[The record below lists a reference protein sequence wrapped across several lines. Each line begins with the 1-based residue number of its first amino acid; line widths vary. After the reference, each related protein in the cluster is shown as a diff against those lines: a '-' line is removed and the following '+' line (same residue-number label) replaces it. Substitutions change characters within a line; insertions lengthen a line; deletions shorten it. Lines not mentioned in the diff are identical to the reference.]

1 MGEPGYWGSEGYGG
15 AGDFGTSGVSGGF
28 VGDGAD
34 GPPGSFASGAGWGPA
49 GAGEGAAA
57 WGTGTWPESGAD
69 WGAEGAPG
77 GGSDRWTGGPGEGRS
92 DWGTGHM
99 PVTGTDS
106 GTGGMP
112 GSGSG
117 WETGGLSGVPSGWVD
132 GAAPDGGR
140 AGARGGGAPGRRSG
154 GGPGGRAAT
163 AGSGPAGRAA
173 HGRTTGGAGGAA
185 SGGGAG
191 ALGDL
196 IRRVKG
202 ADGRNGPGDDGRTGG
217 TRDAGGGGGHGPS
230 GALRGKGGPGGLRD
244 MIGGRFT
251 AGGGGLRGDLATE
264 ITASLVVFLVA
275 LPLCIGVA
283 VASGVPAELGIISG
297 VIGGLVVGAVRGSTL
312 QVSGPAAGLAALVA
326 ETVAELGVAMLGVI
340 VLFAGLL
347 QIVLGLVRLGRMFQA
362 ISVAVVQGMLAGI
375 GVPLMFS
382 QAYPMADAKA
392 PGTPIEN
399 MAGIPGLLAGI
410 LTDPQAMIATLL
422 GVTTVVLSFV
432 WKKVPGPAGRI
443 PAALVAVGIGIV
455 VAALPGVD
463 VKTLQVGNLLA
474 SVQVPG
480 AEQFARLTDGA
491 VLTAILTFTVIA
503 SAESLFTAAAV
514 DRMHSGPRTRYN
526 TELIAQGAGNTV
538 AGLLGAL
545 PITAVVARSSANVQA
560 GAKTRVSR
568 TLHGLWLLAFALLLP
583 QVLALIPISV
593 LAGVLVH
600 SGWKLFGPAEFPKMW
615 RQDRGEF
622 AVMTLTTLVIVA
634 TALLEGVLF
643 GLAAGIVLAAL
654 RMSQTVIRQHL
665 EEDTAKVVMAGN
677 ATFLRLPQVI
687 EALEAAAASGK
698 PRIRL
703 DLTGVTH
710 LDHAC
715 RNQVEEFTAQQRGLG
730 LRVELL
736 MPGEAAPAR
745 SPAASAAPAAPASA
759 PLPRRPV
766 APAAQEPPQ
775 ASPWPSA
782 DAEWFYLDTRPL
794 PEERRP
800 GSPLVG

>member
-1 MGEPGYWGSEGYGG
+1 M
-15 AGDFGTSGVSGGF
+15 
-28 VGDGAD
+28 
-34 GPPGSFASGAGWGPA
+34 SGAHARGRGSGRTKPAAAKTAPRTATARTATATAA
-49 GAGEGAAA
+49 GASPAK
-57 WGTGTWPESGAD
+57 
-69 WGAEGAPG
+69 
-77 GGSDRWTGGPGEGRS
+77 
-92 DWGTGHM
+92 
-99 PVTGTDS
+99 
-106 GTGGMP
+106 
-112 GSGSG
+112 
-117 WETGGLSGVPSGWVD
+117 
-132 GAAPDGGR
+132 
-140 AGARGGGAPGRRSG
+140 
-154 GGPGGRAAT
+154 
-163 AGSGPAGRAA
+163 SGPK
-173 HGRTTGGAGGAA
+173 
-185 SGGGAG
+185 
-191 ALGDL
+191 LDL
-196 IRRVKG
+196 V
-202 ADGRNGPGDDGRTGG
+202 N
-217 TRDAGGGGGHGPS
+217 
-230 GALRGKGGPGGLRD
+230 
-244 MIGGRFT
+244 
-251 AGGGGLRGDLATE
+251 E

-326 ETVAELGVAMLGVI
+326 ETVLEHGVAMLGVI
-340 VLFAGLL
+340 VLFSGIL
-347 QIVLGLVRLGRMFQA
+347 QIVLGVVRLGRMFQA
-362 ISVAVVQGMLAGI
+362 ISLAVVQGMLAGI
-375 GVPLMFS
+375 GLPLMFS

-399 MAGIPGLLAGI
+399 MAGIPGLFAHI

-422 GVTTVVLSFV
+422 GVATIVLSFV
-432 WKKVPGPAGRI
+432 WKKVPGPAKKI
-443 PAALVAVGIGIV
+443 PAALVAVGVGIA

-474 SVQVPG
+474 SVRVPG
-480 AEQFARLTDGA
+480 AEQFAGLAEPAILTS
-491 VLTAILTFTVIA
+491 ILTFTVIA

-514 DRMHSGPRTRYN
+514 DRMHSGARTRYN

-538 AGLLGAL
+538 AGVLGAL
-545 PITAVVARSSANVQA
+545 PVTAVVARSSANVQA
-560 GAKTRVSR
+560 GAKTRISR

-600 SGWKLFGPAEFPKMW
+600 SGWKLFAPGEFPKMW

-622 AVMTLTTLVIVA
+622 MVMTTTTLVIVA
-634 TALLEGVLF
+634 TALLEGVLI

-654 RMSQTVIRQHL
+654 RMSRTVIGQHV
-665 EEDTAKVVMAGN
+665 EDDTAKVVMAGN

-687 EALEAAAASGK
+687 EALEAAAASGR

-736 MPGEAAPAR
+736 MPGPAKQAPTTSEPAAAPTQPT
-745 SPAASAAPAAPASA
+745 PAGTPMPAPPPAAPAAPG
-759 PLPRRPV
+759 P
-766 APAAQEPPQ
+766 
-775 ASPWPSA
+775 

-794 PEERRP
+794 PDDATGYAERP
-800 GSPLVG
+800 PLVG

>member
-1 MGEPGYWGSEGYGG
+1 M
-15 AGDFGTSGVSGGF
+15 
-28 VGDGAD
+28 
-34 GPPGSFASGAGWGPA
+34 SGAHA
-49 GAGEGAAA
+49 
-57 WGTGTWPESGAD
+57 
-69 WGAEGAPG
+69 
-77 GGSDRWTGGPGEGRS
+77 RGR
-92 DWGTGHM
+92 
-99 PVTGTDS
+99 
-106 GTGGMP
+106 
-112 GSGSG
+112 GSGR
-117 WETGGLSGVPSGWVD
+117 TKP
-132 GAAPDGGR
+132 AAVTKATTTSTAKP
-140 AGARGGGAPGRRSG
+140 
-154 GGPGGRAAT
+154 AASSAKPM
-163 AGSGPAGRAA
+163 AGSSAKSGP
-173 HGRTTGGAGGAA
+173 
-185 SGGGAG
+185 
-191 ALGDL
+191 
-196 IRRVKG
+196 K
-202 ADGRNGPGDDGRTGG
+202 PG
-217 TRDAGGGGGHGPS
+217 
-230 GALRGKGGPGGLRD
+230 
-244 MIGGRFT
+244 
-251 AGGGGLRGDLATE
+251 LANE

-326 ETVAELGVAMLGVI
+326 ETVLEHGVAMLGVI
-340 VLFAGLL
+340 VLFSGIL
-347 QIVLGLVRLGRMFQA
+347 QIVLGVVRLGRIFQA
-362 ISVAVVQGMLAGI
+362 ISLAVVQGMLAGI
-375 GVPLMFS
+375 GLPLMFS

-392 PGTPIEN
+392 PGVPIEN
-399 MAGIPGLLAGI
+399 MAGIPGLFADI
-410 LTDPQAMIATLL
+410 LTDRQAMIATLL
-422 GVTTVVLSFV
+422 GVATIVLSFV
-432 WKKVPGPAGRI
+432 WKNVPGPAKKI
-443 PAALVAVGIGIV
+443 PAALVAVGIGIA

-480 AEQFARLTDGA
+480 AEQFAGLAEPAILTS
-491 VLTAILTFTVIA
+491 ILTFTVIA

-538 AGLLGAL
+538 AGVLGAL

-560 GAKTRVSR
+560 GAKTRLSR

-600 SGWKLFGPAEFPKMW
+600 SGWKLFAPAEFPKMW

-622 AVMTLTTLVIVA
+622 VVMTVTTSVIVA
-634 TALLEGVLF
+634 TALLEGVLI

-654 RMSQTVIRQHL
+654 RMSQTVIRQHV
-665 EEDTAKVVMAGN
+665 EDDTAKVVMAGN

-736 MPGEAAPAR
+736 MPGPAKPAPTATQPTPMAPA
-745 SPAASAAPAAPASA
+745 PPPPSA
-759 PLPRRPV
+759 PPP
-766 APAAQEPPQ
+766 APGP
-775 ASPWPSA
+775 

-794 PEERRP
+794 PGGADDYAQRP
-800 GSPLVG
+800 PLVG

>member
-1 MGEPGYWGSEGYGG
+1 M
-15 AGDFGTSGVSGGF
+15 
-28 VGDGAD
+28 
-34 GPPGSFASGAGWGPA
+34 SGA
-49 GAGEGAAA
+49 
-57 WGTGTWPESGAD
+57 
-69 WGAEGAPG
+69 
-77 GGSDRWTGGPGEGRS
+77 
-92 DWGTGHM
+92 H
-99 PVTGTDS
+99 
-106 GTGGMP
+106 
-112 GSGSG
+112 
-117 WETGGLSGVPSGWVD
+117 
-132 GAAPDGGR
+132 
-140 AGARGGGAPGRRSG
+140 ARGRTRGA
-154 GGPGGRAAT
+154 T
-163 AGSGPAGRAA
+163 
-173 HGRTTGGAGGAA
+173 TTGGTATVTQAA
-185 SGGGAG
+185 A
-191 ALGDL
+191 
-196 IRRVKG
+196 
-202 ADGRNGPGDDGRTGG
+202 PGSRPS
-217 TRDAGGGGGHGPS
+217 GPS
-230 GALRGKGGPGGLRD
+230 GPEKTPVSRPEKGEKV
-244 MIGGRFT
+244 
-251 AGGGGLRGDLATE
+251 DLGTE

-326 ETVAELGVAMLGVI
+326 ETVAEHGVAMLGVI
-340 VLFAGLL
+340 VLGSGIL
-347 QIVLGLVRLGRMFQA
+347 QIVLGVVRLGRMFQA
-362 ISVAVVQGMLAGI
+362 ISLAVVQGMLAGI
-375 GVPLMFS
+375 GLPLMFS
-382 QAYPMADAKA
+382 QVYPMADGKA

-399 MAGIPGLLAGI
+399 MAGIPGLFADI
-410 LTDPQAMIATLL
+410 LTNRQAMIATLL
-422 GVTTVVLSFV
+422 GIVTVVLSFV
-432 WKKVPGPAGRI
+432 WKKVPGPVKKV
-443 PAALVAVGIGIV
+443 PAALVAVGIGIG

-480 AEQFARLTDGA
+480 GEQFAGLADAAIITS
-491 VLTAILTFTVIA
+491 ILTFTVIA

-538 AGLLGAL
+538 AGVLGAL

-560 GAKTRVSR
+560 GAKTRLSR

-600 SGWKLFGPAEFPKMW
+600 SGWKLFAPEEFPKMW

-622 AVMTLTTLVIVA
+622 VVMTVTTLVIVA
-634 TALLEGVLF
+634 TALLEGVLI

-654 RMSQTVIRQHL
+654 RMSQTVVKQHL

-677 ATFLRLPQVI
+677 ATFLRLPKVI

-715 RNQVEEFTAQQRGLG
+715 RNQVEEFTAQQRGKG

-736 MPGEAAPAR
+736 MPGPGKAAET
-745 SPAASAAPAAPASA
+745 ASASVSPEVETAVGPVTAVTERTTSRPGGRTMSKPGGPASA
-759 PLPRRPV
+759 MRGRAAWTTPTEQWAGTTADPTTTT
-766 APAAQEPPQ
+766 PAEPWSTTTPAEATT
-775 ASPWPSA
+775 ASSTPAEPTESPGP

-794 PEERRP
+794 PDDYAGRP
-800 GSPLVG
+800 PLVG

>member
-1 MGEPGYWGSEGYGG
+1 MSG
-15 AGDFGTSGVSGGF
+15 AHARGRTRTKG
-28 VGDGAD
+28 
-34 GPPGSFASGAGWGPA
+34 GPPRSGAAGGPQPPKA
-49 GAGEGAAA
+49 GAA
-57 WGTGTWPESGAD
+57 TGGPQPPKG
-69 WGAEGAPG
+69 GGVGAPG
-77 GGSDRWTGGPGEGRS
+77 GK
-92 DWGTGHM
+92 
-99 PVTGTDS
+99 
-106 GTGGMP
+106 
-112 GSGSG
+112 
-117 WETGGLSGVPSGWVD
+117 L
-132 GAAPDGGR
+132 
-140 AGARGGGAPGRRSG
+140 
-154 GGPGGRAAT
+154 
-163 AGSGPAGRAA
+163 
-173 HGRTTGGAGGAA
+173 
-185 SGGGAG
+185 
-191 ALGDL
+191 
-196 IRRVKG
+196 
-202 ADGRNGPGDDGRTGG
+202 
-217 TRDAGGGGGHGPS
+217 
-230 GALRGKGGPGGLRD
+230 
-244 MIGGRFT
+244 
-251 AGGGGLRGDLATE
+251 DLANE

-326 ETVAELGVAMLGVI
+326 ETVLEHGVAMLGVI
-340 VLFAGLL
+340 VLFSGIL
-347 QIVLGLVRLGRMFQA
+347 QIVLGVVRLGRMFQA
-362 ISVAVVQGMLAGI
+362 ISIAVVQGMLAGI
-375 GVPLMFS
+375 GLPLMFS
-382 QAYPMADAKA
+382 QVYPMSDHKA

-399 MAGIPGLLAGI
+399 MAGIPDLFADI
-410 LTDPQAMIATLL
+410 LTDSQAMIATLL
-422 GVTTVVLSFV
+422 GVVTIVLSFL
-432 WKKVPGPAGRI
+432 WKKAPGPVKKI
-443 PAALVAVGIGIV
+443 PAALVAVGIGIA

-474 SVQVPG
+474 SVQPPG
-480 AEQFARLTDGA
+480 AEQFAGLADTA
-491 VLTAILTFTVIA
+491 VITAILTFTVIA

-538 AGLLGAL
+538 AGVLGAL

-560 GAKTRVSR
+560 GAKTRISR

-600 SGWKLFGPAEFPKMW
+600 SGWKLFAPEEFPKMW

-622 AVMTLTTLVIVA
+622 VVMTVTTLVIVA
-634 TALLEGVLF
+634 TALLEGVLL

-654 RMSQTVIRQHL
+654 RMSQTVIRQHI

-687 EALEAAAASGK
+687 DALESAAAAGK

-703 DLTGVTH
+703 NLTGVTH

-736 MPGEAAPAR
+736 MPGPAKTEPAVTAAPE
-745 SPAASAAPAAPASA
+745 PTPP
-759 PLPRRPV
+759 PR
-766 APAAQEPPQ
+766 PAAQPAP
-775 ASPWPSA
+775 SP

-794 PEERRP
+794 PGDYGHGYDDPVERP
-800 GSPLVG
+800 PLVR